1 MLVLQLMVG
10 FVKIIEFLLV
20 IFFLMMSFFLYP
32 FLISYQCFVGEFMF
46 SVQNDSLDFSWHIDL
61 SKSTCS

>member
-1 MLVLQLMVG
+1 MVG
-10 FVKIIEFLLV
+10 SVKIIEFLLV
-20 IFFLMMSFFLYP
+20 IFFFLMMSFFLYP

-61 SKSTCS
+61 S